1 MGRLLLSLPAEVLVA
16 CFSYLVPDPSP
27 TDYHYPFSNYS
38 HEKRNRRALRKLCQ
52 TSKRCQEIAR
62 PLLYHTVMIHNP
74 RQAVALLLALLSNG
88 MGPAIRNFACLVPM
102 HAGHPVF
109 GQWIPVMETVL
120 RAGPDARQKL
130 DQMKLFTSTRHV
142 QEMCATELM
151 CRIITMC
158 LKHMTSGKD
167 ILLRLPAIPILI
179 FDEINLGTLT
189 HELVE
194 ELSVHDTWNI
204 IRLQLLPLGSSRWR
218 PAGWMPET
226 SEGLAA
232 TRVFLNPR
240 ATRIDLCGDQGN
252 WSDLYRSFRA
262 RLGRGVLN
270 DNHAEARFSACHL
283 SRVEDLRL
291 LQSQTNPFW
300 IRRLLKHSPNLN
312 HLTYTFRNGLCE
324 DGYGSTLN
332 NEYVTLNTALLE
344 GSTKLQS
351 MHLERHLDLDNDIEP
366 GSTHN
371 LISCL
376 SVFDKLKALRIDIA
390 LLSGTGIRLTN
401 SSSPPN
407 LANLLPKSLEVV
419 EFIER
424 WHWTEHS
431 LMTDGVLDVVEFYDN
446 WVEQFLLG
454 FSENCRRGVF
464 PDVRRVTL
472 KAYPKYECGG
482 HLRSTAGISAL
493 RGTFEDLGI
502 AFIWKCHSL

>member
-1 MGRLLLSLPAEVLVA
+1 MGRLLLSLPAEVLAA
-16 CFSYLVPDPSP
+16 CFSYFVPDPPP
-27 TDYHYPFSNYS
+27 TDYRRMHPNYS
-38 HEKRNRRALRKLCQ
+38 YDRRTYRALRKLCQ

-62 PLLYHTVMIHNP
+62 PLLYHTVIMYKP
-74 RQAVALLLALLSNG
+74 TQAVALLLALLSNG
-88 MGPAIRNFACLVPM
+88 MGPAIRNFACLIPI
-102 HAGHPVF
+102 HADCLVF
-109 GQWIPVMETVL
+109 GQWITMMETVL

-130 DQMKLFTSTRHV
+130 NQMRLFTRHV
-142 QEMCATELM
+142 QGGCAAGFM
-151 CRIITMC
+151 CRIIRMC

-167 ILLRLPAIPILI
+167 ILLRLPGTPDI
-179 FDEINLGTLT
+179 DYNEIKHGALT
-189 HELVE
+189 YKLVE

-204 IRLQLLPLGSSRWR
+204 IRLQLPLWR
-218 PAGWMPET
+218 SLWTPET
-226 SEGLAA
+226 SEAVEA
-232 TRVFLNPR
+232 TFIFLNPR

-252 WSDLYRSFRA
+252 WSDLYRSVRA
-262 RLGRGVLN
+262 RLGPGVLN
-270 DNHAEARFSACHL
+270 DTHAEARFSACHL

-300 IRRLLKHSPNLN
+300 IRRLLKQSPNLN
-312 HLTYTFRNGLCE
+312 HLTYTFGDELCE
-324 DGYGSTLN
+324 DEYGSTLN

-351 MHLERHLDLDNDIEP
+351 LHLERHLDLDNDIEP

-376 SVFDKLKALRIDIA
+376 SVFYKLKVLTIDIA

-401 SSSPPN
+401 TSNPPN

-424 WHWTEHS
+424 WHWSEHN
-431 LMTDGVLDVVEFYDN
+431 LMTGGVLDVVEFYDN
-446 WVEQFLLG
+446 WVKKFLLG
-454 FSENCRRGVF
+454 FFENCRHGVF
-464 PDVRRVTL
+464 PNVRRVTL

-482 HLRSTAGISAL
+482 HLRSAAGVPAL
-493 RGTFEDLGI
+493 RSTFEDLGI